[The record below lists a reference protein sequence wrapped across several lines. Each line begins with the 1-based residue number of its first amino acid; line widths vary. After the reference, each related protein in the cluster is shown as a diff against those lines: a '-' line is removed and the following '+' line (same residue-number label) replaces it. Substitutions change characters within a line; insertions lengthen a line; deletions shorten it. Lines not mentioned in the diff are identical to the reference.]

1 MPATADI
8 VLKVG
13 DTNPAVAGTLKDGNN
28 KTIPLAD
35 GDTVT
40 FRMQA
45 AAGEVAETFVPI
57 DAAAEIIDGKGGRV
71 QYAWQAGDTDEPG
84 LYEGD
89 FHVTFALD
97 GSKASFPNGRS
108 LLIQIIEAP

>member
-13 DTNPAVAGTLKDGNN
+13 DTNPSVEGILKDGNN
-28 KTIPLAD
+28 KTIPLAPS
-35 GDTVT
+35 DTVT
-40 FRMQA
+40 FRMQSA
-45 AAGEVAETFVPI
+45 KGEVADVFEPI
-57 DAAAEIIDGKGGRV
+57 DADAEIVDGPAGRV
-71 QYAWQAGDTDEPG
+71 RYDWQDGDTDEPG

-89 FHVTFALD
+89 FHVTFAAG